1 MTIGELFDGLD
12 AELIRG
18 SGDVVVSG
26 INIDSRL
33 VKPGD
38 LFVAIKGRLSD
49 GHDYI
54 EDVIS
59 KGAVAILV
67 SEIPAFAGMTGGVGM
82 TDSTITPTEDTTGE
96 FLSARDERAK
106 ENLQAVSPD
115 IAIIKTSDPRNILSE
130 LTERLAGW
138 PSRKL
143 KLIGVTGTN
152 GKTSTAT
159 TIDHILRGLG
169 LTTGLIGT
177 VDNYCAG
184 EVLDVKMTTSTTPDC
199 VELSE
204 IFTKMADANVEDLTM
219 EVSSMGIT
227 TGRVKALEFDV
238 GIFTNISPEHLD
250 DHGDM
255 DTYKEAKASLFAQT
269 KKAALNLDDPFA
281 KEILAK
287 YPVEETILFGINDG
301 GSAGEYNLYAE
312 NIEYSASGLMFD
324 AVYLSSKGQGIG
336 SWDFA
341 QDDGQVRDDGD
352 VGNAKWVRVRLST
365 PAEFAVYNSLA
376 AMAACLLLGEDF
388 YEIAEAV
395 SKPYGVPGRY
405 ELVSQADSDISV
417 IVDYAHTAKAL
428 ENLLQTARKNTEF
441 TGIISVF
448 GCGGDRDSSKRAP
461 MGETSGRLADYSII
475 TSDNPRS
482 ENPYDIIAQAEIGV
496 KQSGGKYEI
505 IEDRHEAIRKA
516 IRMAKQGNVVIIS
529 GKGHEDYQEVG
540 GEKKPFDDR
549 EEALA
554 ALAERQ

>member
-1 MTIGELFDGLD
+1 MTINELFDGLD
-12 AELIRG
+12 VELIRG
-18 SGDVVVSG
+18 SGDVLVSG
-26 INIDSRL
+26 VNIDSRL

-38 LFVAIKGRLSD
+38 IFVAIKGRLSD

-67 SEIPAFAGMTGGVGM
+67 SEIPAFAGMTSGAGM
-82 TDSTITPTEDTTGE
+82 TSCVFIRTD
-96 FLSARDERAK
+96 
-106 ENLQAVSPD
+106 
-115 IAIIKTSDPRNILSE
+115 DPRDILSE
-130 LTERLAGW
+130 LTERIAGW
-138 PSRKL
+138 PSKKL

-169 LTTGLIGT
+169 HTTGLIGT

-184 EVLDVKMTTSTTPDC
+184 EALAVKITTSTTPDC
-199 VELSE
+199 IELSE
-204 IFTKMADANVEDLTM
+204 IFTKMVSANVEDLTM
-219 EVSSMGIT
+219 EVSSMGLT
-227 TGRVKALEFDV
+227 TGRVKALEFEV

-269 KKAALNLDDPFA
+269 KKAALNLDDPFTE
-281 KEILAK
+281 EILSK
-287 YPVEETILFGINDG
+287 YPVEEKILFGINHG
-301 GSAGEYNLYAE
+301 GRVDAYNLYAE
-312 NIEYSASGLMFD
+312 NIEYSALGLTFD
-324 AVYLSSKGQGIG
+324 VVYEMDPASSAGTVCAEGFIPALDAGSISSKR
-336 SWDFA
+336 A
-341 QDDGQVRDDGD
+341 
-352 VGNAKWVRVRLST
+352 RVSLST

-388 YEIAEAV
+388 YDVAEAV

-405 ELVSQADSDISV
+405 ELVSSASDEISV

-428 ENLLQTARKNTEF
+428 DNLLQTARMNTEF

-448 GCGGDRDSSKRAP
+448 GCGGDRDPSKRAP
-461 MGETSGRLADYSII
+461 MGEASGRLADYSII
-475 TSDNPRS
+475 TSDNPRN

-516 IRMAKQGNVVIIS
+516 ILMAKPGNAVIIS

-540 GEKKPFDDR
+540 GEKKHFDDK

-554 ALAERQ
+554 ALVMRIK

>member
-1 MTIGELFDGLD
+1 MTICELFDGLD
-12 AELIRG
+12 TELIRG

-33 VKPGD
+33 VKSGD
-38 LFVAIKGRLSD
+38 IFVAIKGRLSD

-67 SEIPAFAGMTGGVGM
+67 SEIPAFAGMTDGAGMTGGVGM
-82 TDSTITPTEDTTGE
+82 
-96 FLSARDERAK
+96 
-106 ENLQAVSPD
+106 SPD
-115 IAIIKTSDPRNILSE
+115 IAIVKTSNPRDILSE
-130 LTERLAGW
+130 ITERIADW

-169 LTTGLIGT
+169 HTTGLIGT

-199 VELSE
+199 IELSE
-204 IFTKMADANVEDLTM
+204 IFTQMAEAKVEDLTM
-219 EVSSMGIT
+219 EVSSMGLT
-227 TGRVKALEFDV
+227 TGRVKALEFEV

-269 KKAALNLDDPFA
+269 KKAALNLDDPFSE
-281 KEILAK
+281 EIISK
-287 YPVEETILFGINDG
+287 YLSRDRGTHPKGGGMSPQSLLSFPATILFGIK
-301 GSAGEYNLYAE
+301 EFERCNLYAE
-312 NIEYSASGLMFD
+312 NIEYSASGLTFD
-324 AVYLSSKGQGIG
+324 VVYEMGPASSAGTVSAEGVAPALEAGFISSKQ
-336 SWDFA
+336 A
-341 QDDGQVRDDGD
+341 
-352 VGNAKWVRVRLST
+352 RVSLST

-395 SKPYGVPGRY
+395 SKPHGVPGRY

-428 ENLLQTARKNTEF
+428 DNLLQTARMNTEF

-475 TSDNPRS
+475 TSDNPRN

-516 IRMAKQGNVVIIS
+516 ILMAKPGNVVIIS

-540 GEKKPFDDR
+540 GVKKHFDDK

-554 ALAERQ
+554 ALAER

>member
-1 MTIGELFDGLD
+1 MTISELFDGLD

-38 LFVAIKGRLSD
+38 IFVAIKGRLSD

-54 EDVIS
+54 EDVIE

-67 SEIPAFAGMTGGVGM
+67 SE
-82 TDSTITPTEDTTGE
+82 DS
-96 FLSARDERAK
+96 
-106 ENLQAVSPD
+106 QVVSPD
-115 IAIIKTSDPRNILSE
+115 TVIIKTSNPRDILSE
-130 LTERLAGW
+130 ITERIAGW

-143 KLIGVTGTN
+143 RLIGVTGTN

-169 LTTGLIGT
+169 HTTGLIGT

-184 EVLDVKMTTSTTPDC
+184 EVLDVKITTSTTPDC
-199 VELSE
+199 IELSE
-204 IFTKMADANVEDLTM
+204 IFTKMASSNVEDLTM
-219 EVSSMGIT
+219 EVSSMGLT
-227 TGRVKALEFDV
+227 TGRVKALEFEV

-255 DTYKEAKASLFAQT
+255 DTYKEAKASLFSQT
-269 KKAALNLDDPFA
+269 RKAALNLDDSFTD
-281 KEILAK
+281 EIISEYLSRDRGTHPK
-287 YPVEETILFGINDG
+287 DGGMSPILFGIKNVERCD
-301 GSAGEYNLYAE
+301 LYAE

-324 AVYLSSKGQGIG
+324 AVLS
-336 SWDFA
+336 FA
-341 QDDGQVRDDGD
+341 EIPAFAGMTCNERMTSR
-352 VGNAKWVRVRLST
+352 ARVTLST

-388 YEIAEAV
+388 YDIAEVV
-395 SKPYGVPGRY
+395 SKPHGVPGRY
-405 ELVSQADSDISV
+405 ELLSSQNDDISV

-428 ENLLQTARKNTEF
+428 DNLLKTARMNTEF

-448 GCGGDRDSSKRAP
+448 GCGGDRDPSKRAP

-475 TSDNPRS
+475 TSDNPRN
-482 ENPYDIIAQAEIGV
+482 EDPYDIIAQAEIGM

-516 IRMAKQGNVVIIS
+516 IIIAKPGNVVIIS
-529 GKGHEDYQEVG
+529 GKGHEDYQEIG
-540 GEKKPFDDR
+540 SEKKHFDDR
-549 EEALA
+549 EEALS
-554 ALAERQ
+554 ALKKRA